1 MGIVRILEGVPQ
13 TGTHRLEIAGDI
25 VGLPVELLE
34 YGNKHAGGV
43 QITVEVNPIRL
54 SFGTDPD
61 NGVEP
66 VGDLLE
72 PGDVYQMRMG
82 WGSLRLVKM
91 LQAEAGKV
99 GVVQITA
106 LF

>member
-1 MGIVRILEGVPQ
+1 MPIVRILEGVPQ
-13 TGTHRLEIAGDI
+13 TGTTRVEVGDDI
-25 VGLPVELLE
+25 TLIPEGLLT
-34 YGNKHAGGV
+34 YGNKHADGC
-43 QITVEVNPIRL
+43 QITVETNAIRL

-72 PGDVYQMRMG
+72 PGDVYQLRMG
-82 WGSLRLVKM
+82 WGSLRMVKM
-91 LQAEAGKV
+91 LAAEAGKT